1 MENLSIAAGKE
12 IYDRSIEIINSL
24 LVKNKHFHGG
34 YSDTEKNIVK
44 RVIHASSDISYADT
58 VFFTGNSAFNSIS
71 LLKKKLISKEA
82 VKIVCDSKM
91 TQAGISTTVNR
102 DIIVNSATYI
112 GLDEKDLHDSLT
124 LCASRYDFPDKLDY
138 CKHKDHARLTRSA
151 LSIRAAIIENLPDFI
166 VIGNAPTAL
175 TETIGICKYLHNHIS
190 YKPALVVGMPAGFV
204 GADLAKNNLKNDP
217 FFSAIGNTGNSGGSP
232 AAAAVINAL
241 FSESFL

>member
-12 IYDRSIEIINSL
+12 IYNRSIEIINSL
-24 LVKNKHFHGG
+24 LAENKHFHSG
-34 YSDTEKNIVK
+34 YSDIEKNIVK

-102 DIIVNSATYI
+102 DIIANSATYI
-112 GLDEKDLHDSLT
+112 GLDEKDLYDSLT
-124 LCASRYDFPDKLDY
+124 LSASRYDFPDKLNY
-138 CKHKDHARLTRSA
+138 CKDHTRLTRSA

-175 TETIGICKYLHNHIS
+175 IETLDICKYLYSRIS
-190 YKPALVVGMPAGFV
+190 YKPALVVGMPLGFV
-204 GADLAKNNLKNDP
+204 GADIAKNNLKNDP
-217 FFSAIGNTGNSGGSP
+217 FFSAIGNTGNLGGSS
-232 AAAAVINAL
+232 AAAAVVNAL
-241 FSESFL
+241 FGESFL